1 MADVG
6 AGQRSWDHPRAGAEI
21 ATTHGFEATMFR
33 VDVETLE
40 AYFAFD
46 PKREADLRKLDGLI
60 LKAAPSLKRY
70 FHKGAPEGQP
80 GMRFKMIGYGE
91 SLYRATTGE
100 KVEWPVVGVALQKNY
115 ISVYFAVTK
124 RGAAVTDPYA
134 GRLGEQRMGRNNF
147 SFERFDDLNSSTGAA
162 LFSEAAQ
169 IFAADPENVS
179 ETMRG

>member
-1 MADVG
+1 
-6 AGQRSWDHPRAGAEI
+6 
-21 ATTHGFEATMFR
+21 MFR

-46 PKREADLRKLDGLI
+46 PKREGALHKLDGLI
-60 LKAAPSLKRY
+60 RKAAPSLRRY
-70 FHKGAPEGQP
+70 FHKGTSEGEP

-91 SLYRATTGE
+91 SFYRARTGE

-115 ISVYFAVTK
+115 ISVYFAVTQ
-124 RGAAVTDPYA
+124 RGAAVTNPYA
-134 GRLGEQRMGRNNF
+134 GRLSELRMGRNNF
-147 SFERFDDLNSSTGAA
+147 SFERFDDLDLPTAAA

-179 ETMRG
+179 ETIRG

>member
-1 MADVG
+1 
-6 AGQRSWDHPRAGAEI
+6 
-21 ATTHGFEATMFR
+21 MFR

-46 PKREADLRKLDGLI
+46 PKREADLRSLDGLI
-60 LKAAPSLKRY
+60 RKAATSLKRY
-70 FHKGAPEGQP
+70 FHNGAPKGGP
-80 GMRFKMIGYGE
+80 GMRFKMIGYGR
-91 SLYRATTGE
+91 SFYRAATGE
-100 KVEWPVVGVALQKNY
+100 KVEWPVVGVAQQKNY

-134 GRLGEQRMGRNNF
+134 GRLGALRMGGNNF
-147 SFERFDDLNSSTGAA
+147 SFERFDDLDLPIAAA